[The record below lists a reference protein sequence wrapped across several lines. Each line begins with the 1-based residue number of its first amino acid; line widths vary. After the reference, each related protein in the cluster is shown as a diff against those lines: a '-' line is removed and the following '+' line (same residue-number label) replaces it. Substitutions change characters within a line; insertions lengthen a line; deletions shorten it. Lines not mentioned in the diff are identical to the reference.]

1 MNRHYH
7 PHFYREIVLE
17 AIQRIPD
24 LAVGVDVM
32 AGFPGETEER
42 FQNTYRLIDSL
53 PIAYLHIFPFSPRPG
68 TPAATMGEKIS
79 PPVIRRRCRLLR
91 ELDKRKRL
99 SFLNRFLGKVRPV
112 LVENRQ
118 DKATG
123 LPRGFSD
130 NYLPVVV
137 QADSPLENQ
146 ILLARLDRIEA
157 NRLVAIPA

>member
-7 PHFYREIVLE
+7 PQFYREIVLE

-42 FQNTYRLIDSL
+42 FQNTYRLIESL
-53 PIAYLHIFPFSPRPG
+53 PIAYLHVFPFSPRPG
-68 TPAATMGEKIS
+68 TPAATMGEQIS
-79 PPVIRRRCRLLR
+79 PAVIRQRCRLLR

-118 DKATG
+118 DTATG
-123 LPRGFSD
+123 LRCGFSD
-130 NYLPVVV
+130 NYLPVLV
-137 QADSPLENQ
+137 QTDGAMENR
-146 ILLARLDRIEA
+146 IVMAELHRIEA
-157 NRLVAIPA
+157 AKLIAVPV